1 MLILLMLL
9 GAFRPPKPEN
19 RISLRY
25 ALDGHATSRVP
36 QLESDVSYL
45 AQLLLRVSET
55 MALEKS
61 PCYRLPH
68 GSELSQP
75 I

>member
-1 MLILLMLL
+1 M
-9 GAFRPPKPEN
+9 RPAPVCIYRRN
-19 RISLRY
+19 AT
-25 ALDGHATSRVP
+25 ALNFSTVM
-36 QLESDVSYL
+36 VSYL
-45 AQLLLRVSET
+45 AQLLLSISER
-55 MALEKS
+55 MILEKS